1 MKKAISNLTAVVL
14 LFCLI
19 LGNIPVGIVYGA
31 ESGQSGD
38 STVVSSED
46 NKEVSDMDGKND
58 SEGILQNEEQNGAD
72 SQQEG
77 ALSEPAGEKDE
88 NGSGQTQENRA
99 DRRE

>member
-38 STVVSSED
+38 STMVSSED
-46 NKEVSDMDGKND
+46 NKEVSDMDGKMIQKAYCRMKNKMVQTV
-58 SEGILQNEEQNGAD
+58 SRKEHCRSLQ
-72 SQQEG
+72 
-77 ALSEPAGEKDE
+77 EK
-88 NGSGQTQENRA
+88 R
-99 DRRE
+99 